1 MFEKAEHQKKSIGEE
16 DEGLHLR
23 IKVSEGANKGSDFD
37 VFAVVNNNTDEERVC
52 RVTLCARATSYNG
65 TVGPQ
70 CGLTDPVD
78 IDIGPRAG
86 KRPTGG
92 EGVAS
97 PGPGSGQPV
106 FSCSVGSATL
116 GTSSLVNYHCGFLIF
131 MRG

>member
-52 RVTLCARATSYNG
+52 RVTLCARATSHNG
-65 TVGPQ
+65 TLGPQ

-78 IDIGPRAG
+78 IDIEPRAG
-86 KRPTGG
+86 KRPTDG
-92 EGVAS
+92 EGDAS
-97 PGPGSGQPV
+97 PGL
-106 FSCSVGSATL
+106 GSACIQQL
-116 GTSSLVNYHCGFLIF
+116 GKRCHFGASSLVNCRYGFLIF
-131 MRG
+131 VRA